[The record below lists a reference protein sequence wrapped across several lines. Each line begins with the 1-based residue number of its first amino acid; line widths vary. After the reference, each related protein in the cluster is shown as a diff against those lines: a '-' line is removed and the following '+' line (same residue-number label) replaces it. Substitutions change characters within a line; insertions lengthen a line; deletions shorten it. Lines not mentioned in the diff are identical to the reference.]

1 SGRSGVRVLVIGG
14 GICGLSTA
22 LALHAAGID
31 VRVYE
36 SVPKMGAVGVGI
48 NIQPNAV
55 RELIELGLGE
65 ALEEGA
71 GATRELAFYSK
82 HGQRIWSEPR
92 GLAAGYRWPQYSIHR
107 GTLQMIL
114 YDAVR
119 ARIGEHNLFLGHTL
133 ESFSQDAGG
142 VTANF
147 ADRAGGTKLE
157 A

>member
-1 SGRSGVRVLVIGG
+1 MQAGARICARRRAMRVIVVGG

-55 RELIELGLGE
+55 RELNELGLGDE
-65 ALEEGA
+65 LA
-71 GATRELAFYSK
+71 GKAIATAELAFYSK

-92 GLAAGYRWPQYSIHR
+92 GVAAGYRWPQYSIHR
-107 GTLQMIL
+107 GTLQM
-114 YDAVR
+114 
-119 ARIGEHNLFLGHTL
+119 
-133 ESFSQDAGG
+133 
-142 VTANF
+142 
-147 ADRAGGTKLE
+147 
-157 A
+157 